1 MFKVQF
7 MDIFLMAIIIGYG
20 TSPLLLLLSEV
31 APRCLKAQ
39 IKVERNFQSLFIH
52 FLLDVNFVNLIVELY
67 IFMFLIYMPNFV

>member
-1 MFKVQF
+1 
-7 MDIFLMAIIIGYG
+7 MAIIIGYG
-20 TSPLLLLLSEV
+20 TSPLLLLLAEV

-39 IKVERNFQSLFIH
+39 IKVERNFQILFIH